1 MKEKIAI
8 IGMSSLFPGS
18 KTVQEFWNNLM
29 DKKDLT
35 GMATKEDFGADPALF
50 YKKDK
55 GTIDRCYSLRGG
67 YIRDYNF

>member
-1 MKEKIAI
+1 
-8 IGMSSLFPGS
+8 
-18 KTVQEFWNNLM
+18 M
-29 DKKDLT
+29 DKKGLDLVWQQKRILVPT
-35 GMATKEDFGADPALF
+35 PELF

>member
-18 KTVQEFWNNLM
+18 KTLQEFWNNLM

-35 GMATKEDFGADPALF
+35 GMATKDDFGADPVRSFLSIRLF
-50 YKKDK
+50 QNS
-55 GTIDRCYSLRGG
+55 CSVLE
-67 YIRDYNF
+67 